1 MPNNSIRVKINQILE
16 KAEGYSWVYYL
27 IILIFLGSIRLEIVT
42 GQENIIDAILIITSI
57 ALGSQTISKI
67 KNRNQTKMP
76 RLQCLKCGVEI
87 DPVGEWT
94 CKECG
99 WKSTFPDN

>member
-1 MPNNSIRVKINQILE
+1 MNDKSAKSKINEIIE
-16 KAEGYSWVYYL
+16 KAENYTWVYFL
-27 IILIFLGSIRLEIVT
+27 IMLIFLGSIRLGIVT
-42 GQENIIDAILIITSI
+42 GQENIIDATLVITSI
-57 ALGSQTISKI
+57 VLGSHIVNKI
-67 KNRNQTKMP
+67 KTRNHTKMP
-76 RLQCLKCGVEI
+76 HLQCLKCGVHI